1 MHKGASNLSYYM
13 SPAPMTCDLLGT
25 IPGLHD
31 DIGKHGEFVDGRTQM
46 GPWANMCM
54 TCHRRHGVGL
64 GTGKGQRY
72 TRQADG
78 RWLKT
83 GG

>member
-1 MHKGASNLSYYM
+1 MSEQPRYWM
-13 SPAPMTCDLLGT
+13 SPAPVACDLVGEM
-25 IPGLHD
+25 PGPHD
-31 DIGKHGEFVDGRTQM
+31 DIVKAGEFVDGRTQM
-46 GPWANMCM
+46 GPWANMCI